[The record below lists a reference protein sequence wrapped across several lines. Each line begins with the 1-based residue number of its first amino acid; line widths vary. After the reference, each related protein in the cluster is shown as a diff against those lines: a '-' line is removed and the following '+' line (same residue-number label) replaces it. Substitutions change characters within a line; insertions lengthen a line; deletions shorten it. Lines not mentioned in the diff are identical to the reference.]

1 MKRAS
6 SSFTAQ
12 VLAGLEHEHTREVTL
27 IVEQHPRGDWDVT
40 VRLVAPR
47 DGEVIATTSAASQFE
62 AYRLAVE
69 VLEALAGGP
78 SAR

>member
-12 VLAGLEHEHTREVTL
+12 VLAGLEHTREVTL

-47 DGEVIATTSAASQFE
+47 DGEMIATTSAASQFE